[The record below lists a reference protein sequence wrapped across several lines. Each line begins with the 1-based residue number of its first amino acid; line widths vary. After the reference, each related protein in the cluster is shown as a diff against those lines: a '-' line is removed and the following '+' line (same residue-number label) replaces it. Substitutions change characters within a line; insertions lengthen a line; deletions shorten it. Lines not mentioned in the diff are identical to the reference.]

1 MQPLSS
7 VQAKGLLEAACD
19 DRFGALYVLAIT
31 AGLRQGQK
39 ASNGAVLA
47 VKEVFVVDSVTSKG
61 ADGWPPI
68 QLGRNHAGKAGRGLD
83 RAAASDDPGVRSS
96 LRSSRIAPRCHLL
109 LTMANSK
116 ICQAQK
122 IKFANLD
129 KEAQVI

>member
-1 MQPLSS
+1 MNTGRPGYRRARPEKLGYLSPATRTARRLLQ
-7 VQAKGLLEAACD
+7 VAVRQA
-19 DRFGALYVLAIT
+19 AL
-31 AGLRQGQK
+31 
-39 ASNGAVLA
+39 
-47 VKEVFVVDSVTSKG
+47 VKEVFVVDAVTSKG

-68 QLGRNHAGKAGRGLD
+68 QLGRNHADKAGRALD

-109 LTMANSK
+109 LAMPNSK

-122 IKFANLD
+122 INFANLD